1 MFLYLGITVLMG
13 IVGIVLNLMLILRQT
28 PPHKYRL
35 FKLGCMVF
43 ATTAYGLYFI
53 DQYVVHV
60 PWIDAENFRNFAIR
74 PMITMLFVW
83 FLLDAY
89 LRQERKK

>member
-13 IVGIVLNLMLILRQT
+13 IIGIVLNATLILRQI
-28 PPHKYRL
+28 PLHEYRI
-35 FKLGCMVF
+35 FKLCCMVF
-43 ATTAYGLYFI
+43 ATTAYTLFFVDEYI
-53 DQYVVHV
+53 WHI
-60 PWIDAENFRNFAIR
+60 PWIDTENFRFFAVR

-89 LRQERKK
+89 LRWERKK

>member
-13 IVGIVLNLMLILRQT
+13 IIGIVLNATLILRQI
-28 PPHKYRL
+28 PLHEYRI
-35 FKLGCMVF
+35 FKLCCMVF
-43 ATTAYGLYFI
+43 ATTAYTIYFT

-60 PWIDAENFRNFAIR
+60 PWIDADNFRNFAVR

-89 LRQERKK
+89 LRWERKK